1 MARKTLWCDD
11 MAGFAKDLCL
21 LGATDQD
28 LAKHFEV
35 SLATIN
41 NWKKKHLS
49 FRLAIKAGKF
59 VADAQVAGALFQRA
73 KGWICEETDI
83 RVIDK
88 KVVVTTYTKHY
99 PPDTGAAIYILNNRQ
114 KELWRSHQ
122 VFEHAGKIATDQ
134 LTDAQLAARAKAV
147 AAELAKLEENAGV
160 LPGKSREGE
169 NLPAETAGSFE

>member
-1 MARKTLWCDD
+1 MDRL
-11 MAGFAKDLCL
+11 AKDLCL

-41 NWKKKHLS
+41 NWKKKHIS
-49 FRLAIKAGKF
+49 FRSAIKAGKF

-73 KGWICEETDI
+73 KGYSCEETDI

-88 KVVVTTYTKHY
+88 KVVLTTYIRHY
-99 PPDTGAAIYILNNRQ
+99 PPDTAAAIYILNNRQ

-134 LTDAQLAARAKAV
+134 LTDAQLEARKQAL
-147 AAELAKLEENAGV
+147 LATVGGLSEQAGV
-160 LPGKSREGE
+160 LPGKTREGE
-169 NLPAETAGSFE
+169 NFAVEIPGADA